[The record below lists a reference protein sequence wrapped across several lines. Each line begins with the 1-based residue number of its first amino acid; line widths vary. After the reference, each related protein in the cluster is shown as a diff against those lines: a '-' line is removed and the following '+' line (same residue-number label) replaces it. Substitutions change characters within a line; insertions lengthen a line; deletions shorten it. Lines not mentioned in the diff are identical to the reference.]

1 MDPARVREVWQAV
14 SYWIASALDHGGGLT
29 DFAMIE
35 HAVLNGTNLLWL
47 VWDGREILAAGITS
61 LATANP
67 RSEPGA
73 GRRKFCTIVAL
84 GGRDPRSGSGAG
96 PDRWSMLIDR
106 IEQFAMDEGCDSV
119 VIQGRRG
126 WSRVLPG
133 YREVAVVLERN
144 ISP

>member
-67 RSEPGA
+67 RSERGQAARNSAPSSRSAAVTPDRRRGQAPTA
-73 GRRKFCTIVAL
+73 GRCSST
-84 GGRDPRSGSGAG
+84 GS
-96 PDRWSMLIDR
+96 S
-106 IEQFAMDEGCDSV
+106 
-119 VIQGRRG
+119 
-126 WSRVLPG
+126 
-133 YREVAVVLERN
+133 N
-144 ISP
+144 SPWMKAATAW